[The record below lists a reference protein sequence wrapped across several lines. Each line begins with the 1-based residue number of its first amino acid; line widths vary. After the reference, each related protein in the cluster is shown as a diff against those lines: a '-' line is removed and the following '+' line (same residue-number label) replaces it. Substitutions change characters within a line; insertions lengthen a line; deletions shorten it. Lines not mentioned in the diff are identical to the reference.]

1 MTNKKIVSTTS
12 ENTEYIHK
20 QVNDDL
26 KDDQTTS
33 HLSQNQI
40 AESSYGWIV
49 TIISF
54 YSRARDF
61 YKIDFD
67 SFMIILVVLSHINY
81 VTKKEKSKKVAE
93 GIDSFLEDMYSSSIN
108 KEPLSVTG
116 RGLGSTSIAHVLGL
130 PEETCRRKIHQLIKK
145 NLLIRSTKQGITV
158 HQNFLKKHK
167 IFGVQTLKEIKLL
180 MKVFTKQNIIKGLTL
195 PFEVFGSTKTKL

>member
-33 HLSQNQI
+33 QLSQNQI
-40 AESSYGWIV
+40 AEASYGWIV

-81 VTKKEKSKKVAE
+81 VTKKEKSKKEVE
-93 GIDSFLEDMYSSSIN
+93 GIDAFLEDMYSSSMQ
-108 KEPLSVTG
+108 KEPLSATG

-130 PEETCRRKIHQLIKK
+130 PEETCRRKILELTKK
-145 NLLIRSTKQGITV
+145 NLLIRTTRQGYTV
-158 HQNFLKKHK
+158 HQNIVKKHK
-167 IFGVQTLKEIKLL
+167 EFGLQTLKDVKFL
-180 MKVFTKQNIIKGLTL
+180 MKIFTKQNLIKGLTL
-195 PFEVFGSTKTKL
+195 PFEVFDSKTKL

>member
-1 MTNKKIVSTTS
+1 MVEKKKVSTTS
-12 ENTEYIHK
+12 ENTEFIPK

-26 KDDQTTS
+26 KDDQSTS

-40 AESSYGWIV
+40 AEASYGWIV

-81 VTKKEKSKKVAE
+81 ITKKEKSKKVAE

-195 PFEVFGSTKTKL
+195 PFEVFGSTKTTL

>member
-1 MTNKKIVSTTS
+1 MLFLMANKKIVSTTS

-33 HLSQNQI
+33 PLSQNQI
-40 AESSYGWIV
+40 AEASYGWV
-49 TIISF
+49 ATIISF

-81 VTKKEKSKKVAE
+81 VTKK
-93 GIDSFLEDMYSSSIN
+93 
-108 KEPLSVTG
+108 
-116 RGLGSTSIAHVLGL
+116 
-130 PEETCRRKIHQLIKK
+130 K
-145 NLLIRSTKQGITV
+145 NLK
-158 HQNFLKKHK
+158 N
-167 IFGVQTLKEIKLL
+167 
-180 MKVFTKQNIIKGLTL
+180 
-195 PFEVFGSTKTKL
+195 

>member
-33 HLSQNQI
+33 QLSQNQI
-40 AESSYGWIV
+40 AEASYGWV
-49 TIISF
+49 ATIISF
-54 YSRARDF
+54 YSRARNF

-81 VTKKEKSKKVAE
+81 VTKKEKSKKAVE
-93 GIDSFLEDMYSSSIN
+93 GIDAFLEDMYSSSMQ
-108 KEPLSVTG
+108 KEPLSATG

-130 PEETCRRKIHQLIKK
+130 PEETCRRKILQLTKK

-167 IFGVQTLKEIKLL
+167 IFGAQTIKEIKLL

-195 PFEVFGSTKTKL
+195 PFEVFGSKTKL

>member
-1 MTNKKIVSTTS
+1 MTDI
-12 ENTEYIHK
+12 YK

-33 HLSQNQI
+33 QLSQNQI
-40 AESSYGWIV
+40 AESSYGWIA

-130 PEETCRRKIHQLIKK
+130 PEETCRRKIQQLIKK

-158 HQNFLKKHK
+158 HQNLVKKHK
-167 IFGVQTLKEIKLL
+167 KFGLQTLKDVKFL
-180 MKVFTKQNIIKGLTL
+180 MRIFTKHNLIKGLTL
-195 PFEVFGSTKTKL
+195 PFEVFGSKTKL

>member
-1 MTNKKIVSTTS
+1 MTDI
-12 ENTEYIHK
+12 YK

-40 AESSYGWIV
+40 AEASYGWV
-49 TIISF
+49 ATIISF
-54 YSRARDF
+54 YSRARNF

-81 VTKKEKSKKVAE
+81 VTKKEKSKKSVE
-93 GIDSFLEDMYSSSIN
+93 DMDSFLEDMYSSLMQ
-108 KEPLSVTG
+108 KEPLSVKG

-130 PEETCRRKIHQLIKK
+130 PEETCRRKILQLTKK

-167 IFGVQTLKEIKLL
+167 IFGAQTIKEIKLL

-195 PFEVFGSTKTKL
+195 PFEVFGSKTKL

>member
-1 MTNKKIVSTTS
+1 
-12 ENTEYIHK
+12 
-20 QVNDDL
+20 
-26 KDDQTTS
+26 
-33 HLSQNQI
+33 
-40 AESSYGWIV
+40 
-49 TIISF
+49 
-54 YSRARDF
+54 
-61 YKIDFD
+61 
-67 SFMIILVVLSHINY
+67 MIILVVLSHINY

-130 PEETCRRKIHQLIKK
+130 PEETCRRKIQQLIKK

>member
-1 MTNKKIVSTTS
+1 MTDI
-12 ENTEYIHK
+12 YK

-40 AESSYGWIV
+40 AEASYGWIV

-67 SFMIILVVLSHINY
+67 SFMIILVVISHINY
-81 VTKKEKSKKVAE
+81 VTKKKKSKKLVE
-93 GIDSFLEDMYSSSIN
+93 DMNSFLEDMFSSSMQ
-108 KEPLSVTG
+108 KEPLSVKG
-116 RGLGSTSIAHVLGL
+116 RGLASTSIAHVLGL
-130 PEETCRRKIHQLIKK
+130 PEETCRRKIQQLIKK
-145 NLLIRSTKQGITV
+145 NLLIRSTNQGITL
-158 HQNFLKKHK
+158 HQNFVKKHK
-167 IFGVQTLKEIKLL
+167 VFGLQTLKEVKIL
-180 MKVFTKQNIIKGLTL
+180 MRIFTKQNFIKGLTL
-195 PFEVFGSTKTKL
+195 PFEVFGSKTKL

>member
-12 ENTEYIHK
+12 ENIEYIYK
-20 QVNDDL
+20 QVNDGL
-26 KDDQTTS
+26 KDDQSES
-33 HLSQNQI
+33 HLSQNQM
-40 AESSYGWIV
+40 AEASYGWIA

-81 VTKKEKSKKVAE
+81 VTKKEKTKKSVKDI
-93 GIDSFLEDMYSSSIN
+93 GNFLEDMYSTAMK
-108 KEPLSVTG
+108 KEPLSAKS

-130 PEETCRRKIHQLIKK
+130 PEETCRRKIQQLIKK
-145 NLLIRSTKQGITV
+145 NLLMRSTKQGITL
-158 HQNFLKKHK
+158 HQNFVKKHK

-195 PFEVFGSTKTKL
+195 PFELFN

>member
-40 AESSYGWIV
+40 AEASYGWIA

-81 VTKKEKSKKVAE
+81 VTKKEKSKKVVE

-130 PEETCRRKIHQLIKK
+130 PEETCRRKIQQLIKK

-167 IFGVQTLKEIKLL
+167 MFGVQTLKEIKLL

-195 PFEVFGSTKTKL
+195 PFEGIRFNKN

>member
-33 HLSQNQI
+33 PLSQNQI
-40 AESSYGWIV
+40 AEASYGWV
-49 TIISF
+49 ATIISF

-81 VTKKEKSKKVAE
+81 VTKKKKSKKLVE
-93 GIDSFLEDMYSSSIN
+93 DMNSFLEDMFSSSIQ
-108 KEPLSVTG
+108 KEPLSVKG
-116 RGLGSTSIAHVLGL
+116 RGLASTSIAHVLGL
-130 PEETCRRKIHQLIKK
+130 PEETCRRKIQQLIKK
-145 NLLIRSTKQGITV
+145 NLLIKSTEQGITV
-158 HQNFLKKHK
+158 HQNLIKKHK
-167 IFGVQTLKEIKLL
+167 EFGLQTLKDVKFL
-180 MKVFTKQNIIKGLTL
+180 MRIFTKQNLIKGLTL
-195 PFEVFGSTKTKL
+195 PFEAFGLKTKL

>member
-1 MTNKKIVSTTS
+1 MIEKKKVSTTS
-12 ENTEYIHK
+12 KNTEFIRK

-40 AESSYGWIV
+40 AEASYGWV
-49 TIISF
+49 ATIISF

-81 VTKKEKSKKVAE
+81 VTKKKKSKKLVE
-93 GIDSFLEDMYSSSIN
+93 DMNSFLEDMFSSSMQ
-108 KEPLSVTG
+108 KEPLSVKG
-116 RGLGSTSIAHVLGL
+116 RGLASTSIAHVLGL
-130 PEETCRRKIHQLIKK
+130 PEETCRRKIQQLIKK
-145 NLLIRSTKQGITV
+145 NLLIKSTEQGITV
-158 HQNFLKKHK
+158 HQNLIKKHK
-167 IFGVQTLKEIKLL
+167 EFGLQTLKDVKFL
-180 MKVFTKQNIIKGLTL
+180 MRIFTKQNLIKGLTL
-195 PFEVFGSTKTKL
+195 PFEAFGLKTKL

>member
-1 MTNKKIVSTTS
+1 
-12 ENTEYIHK
+12 
-20 QVNDDL
+20 
-26 KDDQTTS
+26 
-33 HLSQNQI
+33 
-40 AESSYGWIV
+40 
-49 TIISF
+49 
-54 YSRARDF
+54 
-61 YKIDFD
+61 
-67 SFMIILVVLSHINY
+67 MIILVVLSHINY
-81 VTKKEKSKKVAE
+81 ITKKEKSKKVAE

-145 NLLIRSTKQGITV
+145 NLLIRSTKQGITL

>member
-1 MTNKKIVSTTS
+1 MNNKKIVSTKS

-26 KDDQTTS
+26 KDDQTTN

-40 AESSYGWIV
+40 AEASYGWIV

-81 VTKKEKSKKVAE
+81 VTKKEKSKKAVE
-93 GIDSFLEDMYSSSIN
+93 DMDSFLQNMYSASMQ
-108 KEPLSVTG
+108 KESLPVKV
-116 RGLGSTSIAHVLGL
+116 RRLGSTSIAHVLGL
-130 PEETCRRKIHQLIKK
+130 PEETCRRKIQQLTKK

-158 HQNFLKKHK
+158 HQNFVKKHK
-167 IFGVQTLKEIKLL
+167 EFGLQTLKDVRFL
-180 MKVFTKQNIIKGLTL
+180 MRIFTKQNLIKGLTL
-195 PFEVFGSTKTKL
+195 PFEVFGSKTKL

>member
-33 HLSQNQI
+33 QLSQNQI

-81 VTKKEKSKKVAE
+81 VTKKEKSKKAVE
-93 GIDSFLEDMYSSSIN
+93 GIDAFLEDMYSSLMQ
-108 KEPLSVTG
+108 KEPLSATG

-130 PEETCRRKIHQLIKK
+130 PEETCRRKILQLTKK

-167 IFGVQTLKEIKLL
+167 IFGAQTLKEIKLL

-195 PFEVFGSTKTKL
+195 PFEVFGSKTKL